1 MPVLLLLLTML
12 AAPADGPDAREIMRR
27 ATERNERILKLARQ
41 YTFVQRS
48 EERTLDSKG
57 NVTSRESETWDVT
70 LLEGAPYSR
79 LIAKNDKP
87 LSAKDEK
94 KEQERLDKS
103 MKEDEKERAKRRAK
117 TEKRREEGRKFM
129 LEIQDA
135 YNFRRL
141 PDETLDGRALFV
153 LDATPRTGFKPKT
166 TEGGMLP
173 KMRGKLWIDQ
183 EEFTWVK
190 AEVEVIDTIS
200 LGLFLVRI
208 NKDMRMSFTST
219 RVNEELW
226 MPKSAVLRGSARLA
240 LLKKIN
246 GEYETTW
253 RDYKR
258 FQTET
263 KILAIEP
270 VKQ

>member
-1 MPVLLLLLTML
+1 MPVLLLLLTMI
-12 AAPADGPDAREIMRR
+12 AAPPVEGPDAREIMRK
-27 ATERNERILKLARQ
+27 ASERNERIWKLARQ

-48 EERTLDSKG
+48 EERTLDAKG
-57 NVTSRESETWDVT
+57 NVKSRESHTFDVT
-70 LLEGAPYSR
+70 MLEGAPYSR
-79 LIAKNDKP
+79 LIAKDDKP

-103 MKEDEKERAKRRAK
+103 MREDEKERAKRRAE

-135 YNFRRL
+135 YDFRRL
-141 PDETLDGRALFV
+141 SDETLDGRALFV
-153 LDATPRTGFKPKT
+153 LDAKPRPGYKAKT
-166 TEGGMLP
+166 REGGMLS
-173 KMRGKLWIDQ
+173 KMRGRLWIDQ

-208 NKDMRMSFTST
+208 NKDMRMSFTSA
-219 RVNEELW
+219 RVNDEVW

-246 GEYETTW
+246 GEFETTW

-258 FQTET
+258 FQTES
-263 KILAIEP
+263 KIVAIEP
-270 VKQ
+270 VK